1 MTPTDVMT
9 AAEAAVR
16 LRVQHITIQRWA
28 KEKDGRPPML
38 KKLRDKPLLFATE
51 EVERRAAEM
60 DQGLKTRAQ
69 IERARAAS

>member
-16 LRVQHITIQRWA
+16 LRVQHRSIQRWA
-28 KEKDGRPPML
+28 DPKDGRL
-38 KKLRDKPLLFATE
+38 KPLRTKPLLFHIDE
-51 EVERRAAEM
+51 IERRAAEM

-69 IERARAAS
+69 IARGKAASS